1 MSIIIPMPILLRLTL
16 LFFSCGASAT
26 FELPVAQFEHET
38 LSTWKVKH
46 FQGRTQYVQIRLD
59 GQRVLK
65 ASSNNSATIITKRI
79 RIDLEETP
87 YLNWSWRVE
96 NQLNGINE
104 TTKDGDDYAARIY
117 LATGTNML
125 SSSSRAINYVW
136 SSNQPRF
143 SRWSNAFAGEKV
155 QMMAIR
161 GVADGVSQWQN
172 EKRNVYQ
179 DFINM
184 FGDKGSEQKN
194 RKAYRYLTG
203 IAIMT
208 DTDNSGQAVTAF
220 YGDIFFS
227 SR

>member
-1 MSIIIPMPILLRLTL
+1 MPILLRLTL
-16 LFFSCGASAT
+16 LLFSCGASAT
-26 FELPVAQFEHET
+26 FERPVAQFEHEA
-38 LSTWKVKH
+38 LGTWKVKH
-46 FQGRTQYVQIRLD
+46 FQGRTQYVQVRLD

-65 ASSNNSATIITKRI
+65 ASSNNSATLISKPI

-96 NQLNGINE
+96 NQLHGINE

-117 LATGTNML
+117 LASGTNML
-125 SSSSRAINYVW
+125 SSSSKAINYVW

-143 SRWSNAFAGEKV
+143 SRWVNAFAGEKV

-161 GVADGVSQWQN
+161 GATDDISQWQN

-184 FGDKGSEQKN
+184 FGDKGNEHKN
-194 RKAYRYLTG
+194 RKAYRY
-203 IAIMT
+203 INAVAIMT
-208 DTDNSGQAVTAF
+208 DTDNSGQAVTAY
-220 YGDIFFS
+220 YGNIFFS
-227 SR
+227 TK

>member
-1 MSIIIPMPILLRLTL
+1 MPILLRITPL
-16 LFFSCGASAT
+16 LFSLSAFAT
-26 FELPVAQFEHET
+26 VELPIAEFEHEA
-38 LSTWKVKH
+38 LGTWKVKH
-46 FQGRTQYVQIRLD
+46 FQGRTQYVQVRLE

-65 ASSNNSATIITKRI
+65 ATSNNSATLLSKPI
-79 RIDLEETP
+79 RIDLVETP

-96 NQLNGINE
+96 NQLKGLNE

-117 LATGTNML
+117 LAIGTKLL
-125 SSSSRAINYVW
+125 SSSSKAINYVW

-155 QMMAIR
+155 QMIAIR
-161 GVADGVSQWQN
+161 GEADSVSQWQS

-184 FGDKGSEQKN
+184 FGDKGSEQAN
-194 RKAYRYLTG
+194 REAYRDLNG

-208 DTDNSGQAVTAF
+208 DTDNSDQAVTAY

-227 SR
+227 AK